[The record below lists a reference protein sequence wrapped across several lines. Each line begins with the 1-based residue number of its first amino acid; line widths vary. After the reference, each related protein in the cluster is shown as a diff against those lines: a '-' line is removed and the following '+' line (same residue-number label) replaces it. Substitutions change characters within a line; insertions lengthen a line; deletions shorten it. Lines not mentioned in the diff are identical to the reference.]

1 MNKILFCKAWK
12 VFEQHKNLP
21 VPTIQQIMTTH
32 DLSTKDINNFFV
44 AHKEATL
51 ALQLY
56 KEEQARYYCETGWF
70 LFGEAPDETH

>member
-1 MNKILFCKAWK
+1 
-12 VFEQHKNLP
+12 
-21 VPTIQQIMTTH
+21 MTTH

-70 LFGEAPDETH
+70 LFGEDPDETH